1 MNSLV
6 PIERIESKILLIR
19 EQKVMLD
26 RDLAELYGVET
37 GQLTR
42 QVRRNIDR
50 FPTDFMLQLTKEEFT
65 NLKCH
70 FGISSW
76 GGTRK
81 LPYAFTE
88 QGVAM
93 LSSVLKS
100 KRAVMVNIQIMR
112 AFTKLRRLLA
122 SNEEFRRRFE
132 RMEQKFEKV
141 DQKLEEHD
149 IQFKAVFQVIKA
161 LTTPP
166 EKAQKKIGFR
176 HGGD

>member
-1 MNSLV
+1 MSNLV
-6 PIERIESKILLIR
+6 PIERIEGKILLVR
-19 EQKVMLD
+19 GQKMMLD

-50 FPTDFMLQLTKEEFT
+50 FPADFMLQLTKEEFT

-93 LSSVLKS
+93 LSSVLRS
-100 KRAVMVNIQIMR
+100 KQAILVNIQIMR
-112 AFTKLRRLLA
+112 AFTKLRQMLA
-122 SNEEFRRRFE
+122 TNEEFRRK
-132 RMEQKFEKV
+132 MEDVGRKI
-141 DQKLEEHD
+141 EEHD
-149 IQFKAVFQVIKA
+149 IKFEIVFEAIEK
-161 LTTPP
+161 LISPP
-166 EKAQKKIGFR
+166 AKEIKIGF
-176 HGGD
+176 

>member
-1 MNSLV
+1 
-6 PIERIESKILLIR
+6 
-19 EQKVMLD
+19 
-26 RDLAELYGVET
+26 
-37 GQLTR
+37 
-42 QVRRNIDR
+42 
-50 FPTDFMLQLTKEEFT
+50 
-65 NLKCH
+65 LKCH